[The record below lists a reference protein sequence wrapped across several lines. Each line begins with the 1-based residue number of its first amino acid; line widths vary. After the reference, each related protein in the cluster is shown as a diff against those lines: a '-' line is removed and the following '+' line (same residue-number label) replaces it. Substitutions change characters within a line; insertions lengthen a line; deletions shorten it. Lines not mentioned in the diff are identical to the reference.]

1 MGDLSLVTKLGRK
14 GFTHQGG
21 HLNNHGIGTG
31 HQPLDPATM
40 LNTGVGEPDYR
51 QGSQLPEIPTHYNMV
66 SLKDSTPS
74 WQMGN

>member
-21 HLNNHGIGTG
+21 HLNNHGT
-31 HQPLDPATM
+31 TM
-40 LNTGVGEPDYR
+40 LHTGVGEPDYR